1 MLSGRL
7 LLWGP
12 LGARVPTSEL
22 SLHRGRGQGF
32 SSTLCTEW
40 ELNKLL
46 RLEDLPVPLLS
57 PPPPSPVPPVAA
69 GGTGVG
75 SRCPWGH
82 NSSPL
87 GSVFECDHQHAW
99 PASFGGYRPCRGSG
113 EASWLLHRV
122 LSWRQA
128 GPRLLVSF
136 FAASV
141 AGDAVLC
148 L

>member
-22 SLHRGRGQGF
+22 SLHRGRGRGF

-57 PPPPSPVPPVAA
+57 PPPIPCPACR
-69 GGTGVG
+69 
-75 SRCPWGH
+75 SRGH
-82 NSSPL
+82 WCRKQVPL
-87 GSVFECDHQHAW
+87 GTQQQ
-99 PASFGGYRPCRGSG
+99 PSG
-113 EASWLLHRV
+113 LRV
-122 LSWRQA
+122 
-128 GPRLLVSF
+128 
-136 FAASV
+136 
-141 AGDAVLC
+141 
-148 L
+148 